1 MNNEMDTLLKLLEVP
16 PLVSFKNALFVGP
29 HPDDIEFGCG
39 ALISKL
45 KENGACIHFLIVTDG
60 AAGTLDPNLPPK
72 RLEEIRMTEAKEA
85 AALLGADTLDFIGLE
100 DGGLFTSEDVTR
112 LVAPYALKYQPDII
126 FAPDPNLKTEC
137 HNDHLKVGE
146 GVRALSQLL
155 TYPEA
160 LRRHNIDLTGL
171 KPYNGGV
178 VLAYYFT
185 DEPNVYEEISMP
197 DLEKQVGALMLH
209 KSQMVGEGLM
219 LVEMIKLKAVLD
231 GKRSSKPLAESFRIL
246 LPTVQHVYSEGLNFK
261 L

>member
-39 ALISKL
+39 GLISKL
-45 KENGACIHFLIVTDG
+45 KENGASIHFLIVTDG
-60 AAGTLDPNLPPK
+60 AAGTLDPALPPK
-72 RLEEIRMTEAKEA
+72 KLEEIRMNEAKEA
-85 AALLGADTLDFIGLE
+85 SILLGADTLDFIGLE
-100 DGGLFTSEDVTR
+100 DGGLFESEDVTR
-112 LVAPYALKYQPDII
+112 LVAPYVLKYQPDII

-137 HNDHLKVGE
+137 HSDHLKVGK
-146 GVRALSQLL
+146 GVRALAQLVQ
-155 TYPEA
+155 YPEA
-160 LRRHNIDLTGL
+160 LRRHNINLEGL
-171 KPYNGGV
+171 NPLKDGL

-185 DEPNVYEEISMP
+185 DEPNVFEEIRIS

-219 LVEMIKLKAVLD
+219 LVEMIKLKAFLD
-231 GKRSSKPLAESFRIL
+231 GKRSGKELAESFRVL